1 MFRHTLNRQ
10 YDPLNNSLFYTLAKG
25 SESLL
30 QRMSLM
36 QVMDVHRGCVNT
48 VVWDEPGNLLLSG
61 SDDQNLVICDPWER
75 MTKTRIHTAHRA
87 NIFSAKFIPQTANRK
102 IISCSGDGI
111 LVFTDLERE
120 EETHDCK
127 FNCHVSTCYDIITV
141 PDDPHTFLTCGEDG
155 TVRWFDLRVKEQCTI
170 RNCQEDVLLNM
181 GRAVTAVAVNPIT
194 PYHLAVATQDSTI
207 RIYDRR
213 ILGTKA
219 TDSFLEQ
226 SDRALV
232 MKLKP
237 DNMEGKNHR
246 VTSLRYSQ
254 DGREVLA
261 SYSSDYLYL
270 FDTENFKEVSLNGI
284 EDTDAE
290 SETGPTLK
298 RLRLRGDWSDTGPQ
312 ALPESEMRSQA
323 GDVGQARPTLHA
335 TLMQRM
341 TDVLSRMLNDPSSRA
356 PGQPGAPDLDSSR
369 NRSDSVSDSI
379 SERDVAHNETAEAN
393 PSGPLLTEDQPST
406 SAASLISQ
414 TGESSTNLSE
424 TSTAPCAL
432 GASSSVAEDNKPSLS
447 CDVESSS
454 VLQQNESDDS
464 QAKPTTSRAE
474 RHQLPDEEGPFDVMD
489 PSIEGLQDR
498 ISSLR
503 QGFVEKHQVEPSVN
517 LSYSSQGVTS
527 SMIRIGVGDE
537 VTRDSNS
544 SDMKDDV
551 VPSSS
556 ELEEGRKSN
565 SEAVPE
571 CRGNKHESTLPDQA
585 SRSSSST
592 SLSSSSSSSVCQ
604 PAAVRT
610 HTITTSS
617 SSPAICDMEVGSEN
631 VTTGASSSHGTRAS
645 ELNLGPAIE
654 FGDDDSDDES
664 TGTRNQRH
672 QNHAGTGDDVSASA
686 RMASAIERAAQRV
699 RGERASGSGGEA
711 EKTVP
716 QAAVKQCYKGHRN
729 ARTMIK
735 EACFWGDTHIMSGS
749 DCGRV
754 FVWERKTGRLVMLW
768 EADRHVVNCLQ
779 PHPTL
784 PVLATS
790 GIDYDLKLWAPVC
803 DESRFDEE
811 KALEITK
818 RNEALLEETRDT
830 ITVPATF
837 MIRMLASLNQ
847 IRRGTFAERWRSR
860 RQARRHEDDQ
870 SGNAEEN

>member
-1 MFRHTLNRQ
+1 
-10 YDPLNNSLFYTLAKG
+10 
-25 SESLL
+25 
-30 QRMSLM
+30 
-36 QVMDVHRGCVNT
+36 
-48 VVWDEPGNLLLSG
+48 
-61 SDDQNLVICDPWER
+61 
-75 MTKTRIHTAHRA
+75 
-87 NIFSAKFIPQTANRK
+87 
-102 IISCSGDGI
+102 
-111 LVFTDLERE
+111 
-120 EETHDCK
+120 
-127 FNCHVSTCYDIITV
+127 
-141 PDDPHTFLTCGEDG
+141 
-155 TVRWFDLRVKEQCTI
+155 
-170 RNCQEDVLLNM
+170 M

-254 DGREVLA
+254 DGRDVLA

-270 FDTENFKEVSLNGI
+270 FDTENFKEVSLGGI

-290 SETGPTLK
+290 SESGPTLK

-356 PGQPGAPDLDSSR
+356 PGQPGASELETSR
-369 NRSDSVSDSI
+369 NRSDSVSDST
-379 SERDVAHNETAEAN
+379 SERDVVSNETAEAD

-406 SAASLISQ
+406 SAVSIISQ
-414 TGESSTNLSE
+414 TGGSSTNLSE
-424 TSTAPCAL
+424 TSASPRVLGACAL
-432 GASSSVAEDNKPSLS
+432 SESTPSLL
-447 CDVESSS
+447 CGAEPS
-454 VLQQNESDDS
+454 VLQQNELVDS
-464 QAKPTTSRAE
+464 QAIPTTSKTE
-474 RHQLPDEEGPFDVMD
+474 RHQRLNEEGSFDVID

-537 VTRDSNS
+537 VTRDCNS
-544 SDMKDDV
+544 SDMKNDSVPPRLTIGEDSENKSEV
-551 VPSSS
+551 VS
-556 ELEEGRKSN
+556 ECHGKKS
-565 SEAVPE
+565 
-571 CRGNKHESTLPDQA
+571 ESTLPEQA
-585 SRSSSST
+585 SYSSSST

-604 PAAVRT
+604 PAATRT

-617 SSPAICDMEVGSEN
+617 SSPAICDMEVGCES
-631 VTTGASSSHGTRAS
+631 VAPGASSSHGTRAS

-664 TGTRNQRH
+664 TGTR
-672 QNHAGTGDDVSASA
+672 SASA

-699 RGERASGSGGEA
+699 RGERASGNGGEA

-735 EACFWGDTHIMSGS
+735 EACFWGDTHVMSGS

-754 FVWERKTGRLVMLW
+754 FVWERKSGRLVMLW

-790 GIDYDLKLWAPVC
+790 GIDYDLKLWAPIC
-803 DESRFDEE
+803 EESRFDEE
-811 KALEITK
+811 RALEITK

-860 RQARRHEDDQ
+860 RQARRNEEDQ

>member
-87 NIFSAKFIPQTANRK
+87 NIFSAKFIPQTSNRK

-312 ALPESEMRSQA
+312 ALPESEMRQSGWRCWPGKTNLTRNTDAEDDRCTISDVERSQFSGTGPA
-323 GDVGQARPTLHA
+323 WRTGPRILPNSF
-335 TLMQRM
+335 R
-341 TDVLSRMLNDPSSRA
+341 
-356 PGQPGAPDLDSSR
+356 
-369 NRSDSVSDSI
+369 SVSDST
-379 SERDVAHNETAEAN
+379 SEREVAAGETADTH
-393 PSGPLLTEDQPST
+393 PSGPLLTEEQPST
-406 SAASLISQ
+406 SGASLLSQ
-414 TGESSTNLSE
+414 TGESSTNLPE
-424 TSTAPCAL
+424 TSTAVCVL
-432 GASSSVAEDNKPSLS
+432 GASSVAEDKPSAS
-447 CDVESSS
+447 CDGESSS
-454 VLQQNESDDS
+454 VAQENESEES

-474 RHQLPDEEGPFDVMD
+474 RHQDPEEEGPFDVID

-556 ELEEGRKSN
+556 ALEDGRKSK
-565 SEAVPE
+565 SEAAPE
-571 CRGNKHESTLPDQA
+571 CRGNKQESTLPDQA

-664 TGTRNQRH
+664 TGTR
-672 QNHAGTGDDVSASA
+672 SASA

-699 RGERASGSGGEA
+699 RGERASGSAGEA